1 MREEKLMAVIEVSKW
16 TYPFLLSVLGLF
28 SLGAPVRAKIMMFVS
43 DSDEPAQIQAN
54 LGHLA
59 HHKSPGPPDSA
70 LALVK
75 PARAPPTRPHTNK
88 RTPMAAAGNGETTA
102 PPPPQQE
109 PSPAPAAGA
118 ASGGGV
124 IAALE
129 EQWRKTREHAETYPY
144 VWGSYILVYGGLG
157 AYLAWRWGKLR
168 RTEDRVRILQERL
181 RKLAAAEESQAAP
194 GSASTT
200 PTPPPPPPQQPAAGP
215 AKPASGP

>member
-1 MREEKLMAVIEVSKW
+1 MRVSKW
-16 TYPFLLSVLGLF
+16 TYLF
-28 SLGAPVRAKIMMFVS
+28 SFERFRPLLFTRPSSGQNHDLRFRFRRTNSNSGQLGPQCSSQVAR
-43 DSDEPAQIQAN
+43 PAR
-54 LGHLA
+54 L
-59 HHKSPGPPDSA
+59 A

-75 PARAPPTRPHTNK
+75 PTRAPPTRPHTNK
-88 RTPMAAAGNGETTA
+88 RAPMAAAGNGETTA
-102 PPPPQQE
+102 LPPQQQE
-109 PSPAPAAGA
+109 PSPAPPEGA

-129 EQWRKTREHAETYPY
+129 EQWRKTKEHAETYPY

-168 RTEDRVRILQERL
+168 RTEDRVRVLQERL